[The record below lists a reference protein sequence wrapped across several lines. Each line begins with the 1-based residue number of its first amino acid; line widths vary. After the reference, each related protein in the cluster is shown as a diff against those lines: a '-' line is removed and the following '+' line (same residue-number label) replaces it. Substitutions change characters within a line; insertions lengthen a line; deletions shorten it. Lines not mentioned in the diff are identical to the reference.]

1 MTGRPATL
9 RLARFLI
16 RRARRPLPGSARQ
29 GRYQEWAAEL
39 PAILD
44 DPQIR
49 SGTRRAVRTLR
60 FAAGQRRAAHRLARA
75 PGISR
80 RRGVTVAVAVAGVAV
95 GLASLIAGLHIAD
108 HAVADDSGPAV
119 TGTVMA
125 FAGAV
130 ALISCLAL
138 ITGMM
143 VATGAGRI
151 WHWPAAR
158 APGRGQQSR
167 PPRPPLRCGRSV
179 AGAPGAAAP
188 VG

>member
-1 MTGRPATL
+1 VTGRPATL

-16 RRARRPLPGSARQ
+16 RRACRPLPGRARQ
-29 GRYQEWAAEL
+29 ERYQEWTAEL

-75 PGISR
+75 AGISR
-80 RRGVTVAVAVAGVAV
+80 RRGRTLRVAVAGVAA

-108 HAVADDSGPAV
+108 HAVTDDSGPAV

-130 ALISCLAL
+130 ALVSCLAL

-143 VATGAGRI
+143 VATGAGRV
-151 WHWPAAR
+151 WHWFRRPGHR
-158 APGRGQQSR
+158 APGSNPGHRG
-167 PPRPPLRCGRSV
+167 PR
-179 AGAPGAAAP
+179 
-188 VG
+188 